1 VSSLIL
7 SQSKYPLQTIIKGD
21 SVVILTKAQAQN
33 VNDIFEAQKIKLA
46 KCKTEIAY
54 KDSLLLVNKK
64 VIESYDFN
72 KYVTQRLDI
81 LETWILDAA
90 IKNVWLYYSWK
101 DSVIYAV
108 DLSQYYVRK
117 EDDTGDILFYRSE
130 QPLDPEKDKEE
141 PPKGWQNAIIE
152 TRRPSIKIVPIKM

>member
-1 VSSLIL
+1 MVSSLIL

-21 SVVILTKAQAQN
+21 SVVILTKNQAEN
-33 VNDIFEAQKIKLA
+33 INDIFEAQKIKLA
-46 KCKTEIAY
+46 Y
-54 KDSLLLVNKK
+54 KDSLLLANKK
-64 VIESYDFN
+64 TIESYNFN
-72 KYVTQRLDI
+72 KEVTRRLDI
-81 LETWILDAA
+81 LESWLVDAA
-90 IKNVWLYYSWK
+90 IKNVWLYYSWT

-152 TRRPSIKIVPIKM
+152 TRRPNINVVPIKM